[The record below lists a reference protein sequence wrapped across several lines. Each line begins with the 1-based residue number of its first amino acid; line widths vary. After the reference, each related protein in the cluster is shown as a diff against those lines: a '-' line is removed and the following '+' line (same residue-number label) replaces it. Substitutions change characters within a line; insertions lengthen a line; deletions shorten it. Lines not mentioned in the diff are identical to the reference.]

1 MRLFYCRAM
10 KEYRI
15 GTRFDLLCETYMKN
29 ILLLAS
35 FCVLFDFQSNAQSQT
50 LPSVQVKNLDGQPLD
65 FVTVADSGKITVVSF
80 WATWC
85 APCIKEL
92 EAIHEHYADWQK
104 KYNLKLVAVSI
115 DDARNSKKV
124 KPKVLGYGW
133 EYDIILDEN
142 SDLAR
147 AMNVN
152 NPPMTFI
159 VDRSGKVVWSHQGYT
174 PGAEEELEKQIAMIS
189 SGGQQK

>member
-1 MRLFYCRAM
+1 
-10 KEYRI
+10 
-15 GTRFDLLCETYMKN
+15 MKN
-29 ILLLAS
+29 LFFLVFS
-35 FCVLFDFQSNAQSQT
+35 FVAFVFQAKAQNQT
-50 LPSVQVKNLDGQPLD
+50 LPSVQVKNLEGQPMD
-65 FVTVADSGKITVVSF
+65 FKSVADSGKITVVSF

-92 EAIHEHYADWQK
+92 EAINEHYASWK
-104 KYNLKLVAVSI
+104 EKYNMELVAVSI

-133 EYDIILDEN
+133 EYEIVLDEN

-159 VDRSGKVVWSHQGYT
+159 VDREGNVVWSHQGYT
-174 PGAEEELEKQIAMIS
+174 PGAEEELEARIKEIAS
-189 SGGQQK
+189 K

>member
-1 MRLFYCRAM
+1 M
-10 KEYRI
+10 
-15 GTRFDLLCETYMKN
+15 
-29 ILLLAS
+29 
-35 FCVLFDFQSNAQSQT
+35 
-50 LPSVQVKNLDGQPLD
+50 
-65 FVTVADSGKITVVSF
+65 
-80 WATWC
+80 
-85 APCIKEL
+85 
-92 EAIHEHYADWQK
+92 
-104 KYNLKLVAVSI
+104 
-115 DDARNSKKV
+115 

-142 SDLAR
+142 SDLSR

>member
-1 MRLFYCRAM
+1 M
-10 KEYRI
+10 
-15 GTRFDLLCETYMKN
+15 
-29 ILLLAS
+29 
-35 FCVLFDFQSNAQSQT
+35 
-50 LPSVQVKNLDGQPLD
+50 
-65 FVTVADSGKITVVSF
+65 
-80 WATWC
+80 
-85 APCIKEL
+85 
-92 EAIHEHYADWQK
+92 
-104 KYNLKLVAVSI
+104 AVSI

-159 VDRSGKVVWSHQGYT
+159 VDRAGKVVWSHQGYT

-189 SGGQQK
+189 SGGLQK